1 MLVTFGSFPF
11 IQLIFIENG
20 FIFWFHYGGHGVC
33 VGDVVDVGVGCVSS
47 VGGVG
52 GVGSVGSVG
61 GNVRSHESKKFPV
74 TCKTFS
80 FTLVLESSKFG
91 SLMVIFLNCFFL
103 VFSENFPM
111 LSGSTPTQSC
121 LVTHFSGLPCFLVR

>member
-1 MLVTFGSFPF
+1 MSC
-11 IQLIFIENG
+11 
-20 FIFWFHYGGHGVC
+20 GGHGVS
-33 VGDVVDVGVGCVSS
+33 VVDVVDVGVGCVDSVSS
-47 VGGVG
+47 VG
-52 GVGSVGSVG
+52 GVGSVG
-61 GNVRSHESKKFPV
+61 GNIRSQESKRFPV